1 MLHSI
6 SDSACCTCEEKP
18 WEPVDKPLSD
28 SITLLLSRVN
38 HGDRDAFDLLVPL
51 VYQELHRIAQR
62 YFQRELPQHTLQ
74 PTALI
79 HETYVR
85 LVRSGCGDFQ
95 SRKHF
100 FVVAA
105 KVMRQILVD
114 HARAR
119 DAAKRGS
126 GLTVMLSANSD
137 VAADPDRV
145 VIRLHDAL
153 NALAREDDQKARLVE
168 MRFFGGMTAEEIAD
182 CMKMPVHTVR
192 RELRTAQAWLRQEVG
207 E

>member
-1 MLHSI
+1 MSYPTT
-6 SDSACCTCEEKP
+6 DSTCYTCEEKP
-18 WEPVDKPLSD
+18 WDLVDEPLSE
-28 SITLLLSRVN
+28 SITVLLSRVN
-38 HGDRDAFDLLVPL
+38 HGDRTAFDQLVPL

-126 GLTVMLSANSD
+126 GLTVMLSTHSD
-137 VAADPDRV
+137 VAPDPDRV

-153 NALAREDDQKARLVE
+153 DTLSREDEQKARLVE
-168 MRFFGGMTAEEIAD
+168 MRFFGGLTAEEIAD
-182 CMKMPVHTVR
+182 CLKMPVHTVR

-207 E
+207 Q